1 MQILQF
7 FHLMSIII
15 GLWNLKECEKAY
27 MQTRGT
33 DGDENGKSSMFTMLE
48 DNPQIGQ
55 TKVSFSYDT
64 MKALTRCLQ

>member
-1 MQILQF
+1 
-7 FHLMSIII
+7 
-15 GLWNLKECEKAY
+15 

-33 DGDENGKSSMFTMLE
+33 DGDENGKGSMFTMLE

-64 MKALTRCLQ
+64 MKALQGVYSSFLCIQMVNVLGLC